1 MLVSRIFTVLAAV
14 LLVSAFA
21 LIVLPPDGLT
31 LLQGLA
37 QLAPDT
43 PGELKAHVV
52 HVFGSRAWVHVF
64 VPVLVRPVWMVPLAL
79 GMVCIGAA
87 ATTLPPAEL
96 PRRTGRRL

>member
-37 QLAPDT
+37 PVT
-43 PGELKAHVV
+43 G
-52 HVFGSRAWVHVF
+52 VFPAGANFFR
-64 VPVLVRPVWMVPLAL
+64 LE
-79 GMVCIGAA
+79 IGQQAV
-87 ATTLPPAEL
+87 
-96 PRRTGRRL
+96 